1 MPPTNNTP
9 VLSALKL
16 NLSLISQNMKYSPYP
31 RNDLQ
36 TAGTKFQI
44 TLK

>member
-1 MPPTNNTP
+1 MPPTNNTR
-9 VLSALKL
+9 VECIKIK
-16 NLSLISQNMKYSPYP
+16 SLISQNTKYSPYP